1 MYESAKNAAISAKQI
16 AKRLERQP
24 TKDVVTIE
32 TIHIM
37 LSWRAGKGNRLK
49 AEPPMKFKTASEAK
63 GRAERSVD
71 KFAGVV
77 AMTQIVDQDTGEVGE
92 NPKILFRAGRLPP
105 DFD

>member
-1 MYESAKNAAISAKQI
+1 MYESAKNAAISAK
-16 AKRLERQP
+16 KVERQP
-24 TKDVVTIE
+24 TKDIVTTE